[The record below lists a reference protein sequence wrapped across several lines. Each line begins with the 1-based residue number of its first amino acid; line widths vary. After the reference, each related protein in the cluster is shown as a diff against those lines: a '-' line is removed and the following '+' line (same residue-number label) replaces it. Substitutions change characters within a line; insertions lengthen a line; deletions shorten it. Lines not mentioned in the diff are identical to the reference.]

1 MTDYAALK
9 VEIAKPEYN
18 GMTDVQIAA
27 SINQKTVTLYRDFSH
42 RAARDALIFLD
53 NGDWGNVVAVADGVI
68 TAGINQATRVR
79 CISLREA
86 LRGGMND
93 YFSYTNVNHRSR
105 ALAVIDALT
114 PGQMSV
120 AGRAAFVALGEYLF
134 PLGESMGW
142 PGPVPGQVP
151 SGVGDGDVTA
161 ARNWNG

>member
-1 MTDYAALK
+1 MTNYAALK
-9 VEIAKPEYN
+9 VEIAKPEYD
-18 GMTDVQIAA
+18 GLTDVQIAA
-27 SINQKTVTLYRDFSH
+27 SINQKTVTMYRDFSH
-42 RAARDALIFLD
+42 RAARDALIFQD
-53 NGDWGNVVAVADGVI
+53 DGDWGKIVGVAE
-68 TAGINQATRVR
+68 GIIPANQTVR
-79 CISLREA
+79 IQCVSVREA

-93 YFSYTNVNHRSR
+93 HFSYTNADHRAR
-105 ALAVIDALT
+105 MLAAIDDLI
-114 PGQMSV
+114 PGQMSA